1 MAKFQRITGPQTNE
15 KYDLSRFLEGCGC
28 ESVFSE
34 VDTSKLM
41 KVEPGDYLVVEITT
55 LYSDV
60 KYYIEGDSS
69 VQDSLIVLDSSFAQK
84 RLITGK
90 LSVEIHIS
98 EEKVIDLKDYGTV
111 SQEGPAKVVAQIEY
125 NSGWFLT

>member
-1 MAKFQRITGPQTNE
+1 
-15 KYDLSRFLEGCGC
+15 
-28 ESVFSE
+28 
-34 VDTSKLM
+34 M

-60 KYYIEGDSS
+60 KYYIEGDTS
-69 VQDSLIVLDSSFAQK
+69 VQESLIVLDSSFTQK

-125 NSGWFLT
+125 NSGWFLSSDSSTIIP